1 MRFSKHH
8 CTYSAS
14 VMSAG
19 SVSLGTTVP
28 ATHCGGG
35 VSYSVPAKTSGS
47 TPSSLATSGLAAS
60 CFGSIISCS
69 LSGIATTP
77 LVRQHPLGFG
87 IHLAILVRV
96 VRVLHELRRL
106 HPCIMNGPLGCQ
118 FRIHLRLV
126 CRRPLVRRVRLRLV
140 DVGRGLHHLHLRRQF
155 ELGRLARL
163 CHVRR

>member
-87 IHLAILVRV
+87 IHLAILMRI
-96 VRVLHELRRL
+96 VRVLHELRIL
-106 HPCIMNGPLGCQ
+106 HPCIMNGPLRCE
-118 FRIHLRLV
+118 FRVGLRL
-126 CRRPLVRRVRLRLV
+126 VRLRLLMLRTRALV
-140 DVGRGLHHLHLRRQF
+140 LDVSHRLRNLQ
-155 ELGRLARL
+155 
-163 CHVRR
+163 